1 MASYQCHEN
10 VRRVR
15 ARCVF
20 AFSSSP
26 LPLFSPF
33 LALKL
38 LVFVA
43 NKLLFAE
50 HAVNDRNEKERGE
63 CRENQTANDSAAER
77 RVLLAAF
84 AKTKRERQHTDDHGQ
99 RSHHYRTQPGKTGGE
114 RGVVRI
120 FRVLAATFVVSKT

>member
-10 VRRVR
+10 ARRAR

-20 AFSSSP
+20 AFPSSP
-26 LPLFSPF
+26 LPLFAPF

-50 HAVNDRNEKERGE
+50 HAVNNRDEKERGE
-63 CRENQTANDSAAER
+63 RSENQTANDSAAER
-77 RVLLAAF
+77 RVLFAAF

-99 RSHHYRTQPGKTGGE
+99 CCH
-114 RGVVRI
+114 
-120 FRVLAATFVVSKT
+120 